1 MVYIFIFATHS
12 LPFSSTSANPLN
24 TRLCEGLRSHIRL
37 LIGLQC
43 QVELGKKHSP
53 TELAPYPTLP
63 YRDFTLHLF
72 DTFSLH
78 KICKAPTPREKRLVP
93 PTHETLKKSSIFFSL
108 HVKCKVIKKLFRRQ
122 LFVS

>member
-24 TRLCEGLRSHIRL
+24 TRLCEGFRTYIRL

-43 QVELGKKHSP
+43 QVEWGKKHSP
-53 TELAPYPTLP
+53 TELVPYPTLP

-78 KICKAPTPREKRLVP
+78 KKRKPLL
-93 PTHETLKKSSIFFSL
+93 HAKSVSCRPHTRRSKVKHFFSL